1 MFRLP
6 ARRFGEDWSLV
17 LTTADPDAEPNSAAF
32 AAGEELFVT
41 SRSVTL
47 LRRR

>member
-17 LTTADPDAEPNSAAF
+17 LTTADPEAEPNSSAF

-41 SRSVTL
+41 SRSVTV

>member
-1 MFRLP
+1 MFTLP
-6 ARRFGEDWSLV
+6 AARFGERWSLV
-17 LTTADPDAEPNSAAF
+17 LSTADPEAEPNSTEA